1 MALLNILIVSSVE
14 TTTQITVKQII
25 KSVLGSAVLS
35 ELSQP
40 N

>member
-1 MALLNILIVSSVE
+1 MAWLNILLISSEE

-25 KSVLGSAVLS
+25 KAVLGSAVLS